1 MATTTTTTSSA
12 TVAAPSSSSRS
23 FRIVFRTMQSLVLLV
38 VLISAVIAIAWLIL
52 NPRPPAFRLDSL
64 SLSGLPNASSA
75 PRELSV
81 GIHLT
86 ATNPNKKFAV
96 VIQEVNPFLAL
107 IPAKCQLPLSS
118 HHNTSSSEY
127 YISKK
132 GRRTFNVI
140 AGPRPGRGT
149 SRKRPFQFAVGKDL
163 RKGSAEMSLR
173 MHVSVEFLH
182 AYLPSKRVS
191 VEVECDNLSV
201 GLSLSTGIGKSKD
214 GGKDCSVRFA

>member
-1 MATTTTTTSSA
+1 MATTTTTSSA
-12 TVAAPSSSSRS
+12 TAVPPSRS
-23 FRIVFRTMQSLVLLV
+23 FTIVFRSMQSLVLLLL
-38 VLISAVIAIAWLIL
+38 LISAVITVAWLIL

-81 GIHLT
+81 GIQLT
-86 ATNPNKKFAV
+86 ATNPNMKFAV
-96 VIQEVNPFLAL
+96 GIQEVNPCLAL
-107 IPAKCQLPLSS
+107 IPGKCQLPLSS

-173 MHVSVEFLH
+173 MQVSVEFMH

-201 GLSLSTGIGKSKD
+201 GLSSSTGIGKSKD